1 MLKDTDDRPNTRSHL
16 SFNFLNPTMMKNLTQ
31 KLCFIALLFTSLNAV
46 CQVPNL
52 SSNPGTLKPTIF
64 LDFDGQTVQSSA
76 WQSGT
81 RFICQPSVL
90 TATQITEIYNRVSE
104 DYRPFNVNVTTDS
117 TQFLMAPIKQRIRI
131 IVTPT
136 SAWYQN
142 VGGVA
147 YVGSFTWGD
156 DTPGFVF
163 SDRLANAA
171 KYVSECCT
179 HESGHTLGLSH
190 QSKYDSAC
198 KLIEPYRTGTGSG
211 QTSWAPVMGNSY
223 YSNMTGWD
231 NGPTPSGCSI
241 DQDNLTIITTKNGF
255 GYRVD
260 DYIETLG
267 NSTKVITPDGFN
279 LQGIIATGSDIDA
292 FKFTIAQA
300 GFMHISVTPYSVG
313 TLNDGADLDVKLM
326 MYNSSKVLVAT
337 YNPLDAMNVN
347 IDTSLNAG
355 DYYIQV
361 AGAANNNTTNYGSIG
376 SYTLSGYRGP
386 LPIHNIS
393 LKGINDKGLHKLNWE
408 IIADEPIA
416 SQVLEVSS
424 NGNEFHSMITD
435 VDGIRRYEYTPSEKN
450 TLFYRL
456 KATNTL
462 NQSLYSNIL
471 ILKTNSSSDKLFS
484 VSTLVQDNIVVKATD
499 NFTYNLFDVN
509 GRLIAT
515 GKQIKG
521 NSNINVQNLTK
532 GMYVL
537 QMLTDNYKQ
546 TERIIKQ

>member
-1 MLKDTDDRPNTRSHL
+1 
-16 SFNFLNPTMMKNLTQ
+16 
-31 KLCFIALLFTSLNAV
+31 
-46 CQVPNL
+46 
-52 SSNPGTLKPTIF
+52 
-64 LDFDGQTVQSSA
+64 
-76 WQSGT
+76 
-81 RFICQPSVL
+81 
-90 TATQITEIYNRVSE
+90 
-104 DYRPFNVNVTTDS
+104 
-117 TQFLMAPIKQRIRI
+117 
-131 IVTPT
+131 
-136 SAWYQN
+136 
-142 VGGVA
+142 
-147 YVGSFTWGD
+147 
-156 DTPGFVF
+156 
-163 SDRLANAA
+163 
-171 KYVSECCT
+171 
-179 HESGHTLGLSH
+179 
-190 QSKYDSAC
+190 
-198 KLIEPYRTGTGSG
+198 
-211 QTSWAPVMGNSY
+211 
-223 YSNMTGWD
+223 
-231 NGPTPSGCSI
+231 
-241 DQDNLTIITTKNGF
+241 
-255 GYRVD
+255 
-260 DYIETLG
+260 
-267 NSTKVITPDGFN
+267 
-279 LQGIIATGSDIDA
+279 
-292 FKFTIAQA
+292 
-300 GFMHISVTPYSVG
+300 MHISVTPFGVG

-326 MYNSSKVLVAT
+326 MYNSAKVLIAT

-361 AGAANNNTTNYGSIG
+361 AGAANNNTTSYGSIG

-393 LKGINDKGLHKLNWE
+393 LKGINDNGLHKLKWE

-424 NGNEFHSMITD
+424 NGNEFHSMMTD

-509 GRLIAT
+509 GRLIIS

>member
-1 MLKDTDDRPNTRSHL
+1 
-16 SFNFLNPTMMKNLTQ
+16 MKNLTE
-31 KLCFIALLFTSLNAV
+31 KLCFIALLFTSINAF
-46 CQVPNL
+46 CQIPNL
-52 SSNPGTLKPTIF
+52 SSNPGTITSPKPTIF
-64 LDFDGQTVQSSA
+64 LDFDGQTVQSSG
-76 WQSGT
+76 WQSGS
-81 RFICQPSVL
+81 RFICQPSGL
-90 TATQITEIYNRVSE
+90 NATQITEVFNRVSE

-117 TQFLMAPIKQRIRI
+117 TQFLMAPVKQRIRI
-131 IVTPT
+131 IVTLT

-147 YVGSFTWGD
+147 YIGSFIWGD

-163 SDRLANAA
+163 PDRIGYAA

-190 QSKYDSAC
+190 QSKYDALC
-198 KLIEPYRTGTGSG
+198 NLTDPYRGNTGSG

-231 NGPTPSGCSI
+231 NGPTPSGCTN
-241 DQDNLTIITTKNGF
+241 DQDNLTIITTQNGF
-255 GYRVD
+255 GYRPN
-260 DYIETLG
+260 DYGATLD
-267 NSTKVITPDGFN
+267 NTTTVINPAGFN
-279 LQGIIATGSDIDA
+279 LQGIITTRTDVDA
-292 FKFTIAQA
+292 FKFTIAQS
-300 GFMHISVTPYSVG
+300 GFIHISVTPYSVG
-313 TLNDGADLDVKLM
+313 SLNDGADLDVKLM
-326 MYNSSKVLVAT
+326 MYNSAKVLIAT

-347 IDTSLNAG
+347 IDTSLNTG

-393 LKGINDKGLHKLNWE
+393 LKGINDNGLHKFKWE

-416 SQVLEVSS
+416 SQVLEISS
-424 NGNEFHSMITD
+424 NGNEFHTMMTD
-435 VDGIRRYEYTPSEKN
+435 VDGIRKYEYTPSEKN

-499 NFTYNLFDVN
+499 NFTYNLFDLN
-509 GRLIAT
+509 GRLIVS

-521 NSNINVQNLTK
+521 NSNINVQNLIK